1 MVKFYLFAMFTIIP
15 AVTGSLGII
24 PMLFYDLNNEK
35 KEAMYKELLARRMM
49 MTKVVESDDAD
60 ALAAMAAEQITVDS
74 KN

>member
-1 MVKFYLFAMFTIIP
+1 MCIYLFAMFTIIP

-49 MTKVVESDDAD
+49 MTKVVENAD
-60 ALAAMAAEQITVDS
+60 AETLESMAAEQIAVDS
-74 KN
+74 KK